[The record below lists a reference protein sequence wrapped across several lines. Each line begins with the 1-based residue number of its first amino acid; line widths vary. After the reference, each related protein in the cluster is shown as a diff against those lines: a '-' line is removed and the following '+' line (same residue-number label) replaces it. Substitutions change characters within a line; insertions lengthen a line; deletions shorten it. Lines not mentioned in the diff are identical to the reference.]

1 MSFCDAKL
9 GEFRFQHL
17 LLQCV
22 VPYVL
27 CSCVQLG
34 KRERAAT
41 STKMLLYNA
50 KSMLSHG
57 IASRYTRIFIVKILS
72 DVHLK
77 RSLRLSDWIIR
88 TFAFTLTML
97 CALVCVF
104 ALILPAPTP
113 PLLQCSLSMRLCA
126 HCVYVVFL
134 FTTNFLFVFRQ
145 LCECSRFDPFET
157 RERVALPIE
166 IFVVYVCECCQ
177 QYCV

>member
-1 MSFCDAKL
+1 M
-9 GEFRFQHL
+9 
-17 LLQCV
+17 LQCV

-104 ALILPAPTP
+104 ALILSAPP
-113 PLLQCSLSMRLCA
+113 PLLFFNARFQCVCVHIVCMSFFYSQRISCSCSDNFVNVPDLIRLKREKELRCPSRYLLCTCANVVSNIVFKSSL
-126 HCVYVVFL
+126 
-134 FTTNFLFVFRQ
+134 RQ
-145 LCECSRFDPFET
+145 
-157 RERVALPIE
+157 
-166 IFVVYVCECCQ
+166 
-177 QYCV
+177 